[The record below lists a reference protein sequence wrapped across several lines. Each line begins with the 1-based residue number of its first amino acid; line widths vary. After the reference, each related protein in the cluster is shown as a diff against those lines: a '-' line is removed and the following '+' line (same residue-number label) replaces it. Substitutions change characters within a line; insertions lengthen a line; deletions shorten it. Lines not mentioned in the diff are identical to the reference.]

1 MTFQSPWA
9 LLLLVLVPLA
19 AAAYVVVQRRRPAA
33 IARFANPALFP
44 NLLDRRPRWRRH
56 VPAAILLVALASLL
70 VGVARPQATIS
81 VRRQDATIV
90 LAIDVSRSM
99 VATDVAPSRLAA
111 ARAAADAFLAQVP
124 PAYRIG
130 VVAFATRA
138 DVVAPATRSHELVQ
152 SAIAALRPGEG
163 TAIGDAIVRS
173 IQVAQAPPPGA
184 APSKT
189 PGEHAPAA
197 ILLLS
202 DGAQTQGNVTPA
214 QAALRAQ
221 QEKIPVYT
229 VALGTP
235 EGIVERTL
243 PGGLHER
250 IRVPPDPNT
259 LRQVATA
266 TGGEFYSAPD
276 QARLERVY
284 QQLGSRLGREH
295 QRQEITFAFAAG
307 GGVLTLLAGL
317 LSELWFRRIPS
328 L

>member
-1 MTFQSPWA
+1 VTFESPWA

-19 AAAYVVVQRRRPAA
+19 AAAYVAVQRHRPAA

-56 VPAAILLVALASLL
+56 VPAALLLVALAALL
-70 VGVARPQATIS
+70 VGVARPHATIS
-81 VRRQDATIV
+81 VRREDATIV

-99 VATDVAPSRLAA
+99 VATDVAPSRLTA
-111 ARAAADAFLAQVP
+111 ARAAARTFLAQVP
-124 PAYRIG
+124 KAYRIG

-138 DVVAPATRSHELVQ
+138 DVVAPATRSHAVVE
-152 SAIAALRPGEG
+152 SAIAGLRPGEG
-163 TAIGDAIVRS
+163 TAIGDAIAKA
-173 IQVAQAPPPGA
+173 IQVAQTAPAGA
-184 APSKT
+184 TGST
-189 PGEHAPAA
+189 PTDQRTPAA

-202 DGAQTQGNVTPA
+202 DGAQTQGDLTPA
-214 QAALRAQ
+214 AAARRAQ
-221 QEKIPVYT
+221 AQKIPVYT

-235 EGIVERTL
+235 NGVVERTL

-250 IRVPPDPNT
+250 IRVPPDPQT

-266 TGGEFYSAPD
+266 TGGEFYAAPD
-276 QARLERVY
+276 QQRLKRVY
-284 QQLGSRLGREH
+284 EQLGSRLGRERD
-295 QRQEITFAFAAG
+295 QQEVTFAFAAG
-307 GGVLTLLAGL
+307 GGILTLVAGL